1 MKDLY
6 IAKDIKFQKETAK
19 ETGADENSTDSE
31 RETHYGHA
39 HNPFAAYYYR
49 PHKARFETQEKEEKV
64 ILLLRRHPITNLPWI
79 FTALAL
85 SLVPVFLLGTPL
97 LFFLPPNFEFIALL
111 LWYLVVVAFI
121 LEGTLSW
128 FFNVYIVTD
137 ERLVDVDFTN
147 LLYREIK
154 DAKIDKIQEI
164 KNTIGGV
171 LGIVFNF
178 GSVHIQ
184 TAGAL
189 PTFEFEDVP
198 SPAEVAR
205 IIQELR
211 TEEEIEAIE
220 GRVR

>member
-6 IAKDIKFQKETAK
+6 IAKDYKEEKDYKKDQEAPRP
-19 ETGADENSTDSE
+19 AENNNAE
-31 RETHYGHA
+31 KAPGHS
-39 HNPFAAYYYR
+39 HFPWAAYHYK
-49 PHKARFETQEKEEKV
+49 PHKVWFETQEKEEKIV
-64 ILLLRRHPITNLPWI
+64 LFLRRHPITNLHWI
-79 FTALAL
+79 LIAIAL
-85 SLVPVFLLGTPL
+85 SIVPVFLSQSPILS
-97 LFFLPPNFEFIALL
+97 FLPPNFEFIAIL
-111 LWYLVVVAFI
+111 LWYLVVTAFV
-121 LEGTLSW
+121 LEGALSW

-137 ERLVDVDFTN
+137 ERLVDVDFNN

-154 DAKIDKIQEI
+154 DAKIDKIQEV

-171 LGIVFNF
+171 LGIMFNY
-178 GSVHIQ
+178 GSVNIQ

-189 PTFEFEDVP
+189 PTFEFEDIP
-198 SPAEVAR
+198 NPAEVAK

>member
-1 MKDLY
+1 MQEVY
-6 IAKDIKFQKETAK
+6 VAKDQDNKKESLEENK
-19 ETGADENSTDSE
+19 YKGALGH
-31 RETHYGHA
+31 THG
-39 HNPFAAYYYR
+39 PFAAFYYH

-64 ILLLRRHPITNLPWI
+64 ILLLRRHPVTNLPWVLA
-79 FTALAL
+79 ALAL
-85 SLVPVFLLGTPL
+85 SLAPVFLARSPL
-97 LFFLPPNFEFIALL
+97 FSFLPPNFEFIALL
-111 LWYLVVVAFI
+111 LWYFIVTALV

-137 ERLVDVDFTN
+137 ERLVDVDFNN

-154 DAKIDKIQEI
+154 DAKIDKIQEV

-171 LGIVFNF
+171 LGIVFNY

-198 SPAEVAR
+198 NPAEVAK

-211 TEEEIEAIE
+211 TEEEIEVIE

>member
-1 MKDLY
+1 MREVY
-6 IAKDIKFQKETAK
+6 IAKDYKKGQEAPRTT
-19 ETGADENSTDSE
+19 EENNTKKPGRRPVSW
-31 RETHYGHA
+31 
-39 HNPFAAYYYR
+39 AAYHYK
-49 PHKARFETQEKEEKV
+49 PHKIWFETQEKEEKV
-64 ILLLRRHPITNLPWI
+64 ILFLRRHPITNWHWI
-79 FTALAL
+79 LVAIALAIA
-85 SLVPVFLLGTPL
+85 PVFLSQSPFLS
-97 LFFLPPNFEFIALL
+97 FLPPNFEFIAIL
-111 LWYLVVVAFI
+111 LWYLVVTAFV
-121 LEGTLSW
+121 LEGALSW

-137 ERLVDVDFTN
+137 ERLVDVDFNN

-154 DAKIDKIQEI
+154 DAKIDKIQEV

-171 LGIVFNF
+171 LGIVFNY

-198 SPAEVAR
+198 NPAEVAK

-211 TEEEIEAIE
+211 TEEEVEAIE